1 MQKMKKLAAVWG
13 AGVLG
18 VFMLYITTGGEI
30 NGVNVG
36 AGKVGAVI
44 ILGVLYGTFKVLI
57 SKP

>member
-30 NGVNVG
+30 NGVNMGLVRL
-36 AGKVGAVI
+36 VQ
-44 ILGVLYGTFKVLI
+44 
-57 SKP
+57 